1 MNYVVTN
8 RTTFLKLF
16 DIVNTWPQ
24 SIYKI
29 IKYRNKCVK
38 WTFFS
43 GQTQTNPVTTSQANN
58 GLFVAGIS
66 SLVIAL
72 ITTIFVISLLVFCRK
87 F

>member
-1 MNYVVTN
+1 MCKMN
-8 RTTFLKLF
+8 
-16 DIVNTWPQ
+16 
-24 SIYKI
+24 
-29 IKYRNKCVK
+29 
-38 WTFFS
+38 FFS
-43 GQTQTNPVTTSQANN
+43 GQTQTNPVTNSQDNN